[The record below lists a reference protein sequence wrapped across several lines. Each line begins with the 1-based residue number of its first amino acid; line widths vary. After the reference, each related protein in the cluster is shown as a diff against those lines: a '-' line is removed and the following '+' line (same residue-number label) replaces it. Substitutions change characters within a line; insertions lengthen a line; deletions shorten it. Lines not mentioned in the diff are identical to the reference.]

1 MCEGIAGGAEGKG
14 ARRGRY
20 SKVEDE
26 TLANKNDHG
35 NEDHGDECE
44 DDNEEEGDE
53 DEILRE
59 IKASGISKS
68 DMARMA
74 PWVRIC

>member
-1 MCEGIAGGAEGKG
+1 MK
-14 ARRGRY
+14 
-20 SKVEDE
+20 DE
-26 TLANKNDHG
+26 TLANKDHDG
-35 NEDHGDECE
+35 DEDHGDECKDDE
-44 DDNEEEGDE
+44 DEGDEDGDEGDE

-74 PWVRIC
+74 PWVRIR